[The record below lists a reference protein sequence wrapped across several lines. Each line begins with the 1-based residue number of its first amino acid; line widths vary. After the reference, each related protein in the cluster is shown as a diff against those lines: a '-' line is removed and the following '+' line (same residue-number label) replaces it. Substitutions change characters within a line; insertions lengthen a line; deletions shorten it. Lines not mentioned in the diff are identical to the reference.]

1 MNTCRLCKKEVTN
14 NGAIKAALPLGAIC
28 KSGMDIQTATEQH
41 DITRCALISLTN
53 AHYMH
58 ISSFYE
64 STIYSIG
71 NPIAIVTAHS
81 CSIFIDESQRVASLY
96 PFHAA
101 MRSLN
106 TLTICATFCTIL
118 YTYIF
123 KKEGILYTFPLGHGC
138 QVWAFILSH

>member
-1 MNTCRLCKKEVTN
+1 MEPSKQRY
-14 NGAIKAALPLGAIC
+14 PLEQYVNLGWTF
-28 KSGMDIQTATEQH
+28 KQQH

-71 NPIAIVTAHS
+71 NPIAIVIAHS
-81 CSIFIDESQRVASLY
+81 CPIFIDESQRVASLY

-123 KKEGILYTFPLGHGC
+123 KKEGILYTFPLVMDARFGL
-138 QVWAFILSH
+138 LSCPTDAATKVAIPR